1 MQISIKANNLICQMD
16 YMIRAC
22 SSSVKYGKGKSFISR
37 SAMMEN
43 AIKAA
48 DDVSDWVYV
57 HSQLLKFQAE
67 HITMQDIPVFKTYQA
82 EVDDSYEESFTRKK
96 KEAYDVLKARCIVS
110 RLQQSYFVALLLM
123 NFFLSLKKNSS
134 ELSDDDS
141 EDMPL
146 EDMAKTLVEM
156 ILQKEHCKNE
166 LQEIKDVMLKWQRR
180 KSKNEEAN

>member
-22 SSSVKYGKGKSFISR
+22 SSSVKYGKGKSFVSR

-82 EVDDSYEESFTRKK
+82 EVDDSYEDLFNREKK
-96 KEAYDVLKARCIVS
+96 KAYNQLKERCIS

-123 NFFLSLKKNSS
+123 NFLLLLKKDSS
-134 ELSDDDS
+134 ELPDDDS

-146 EDMAKTLVEM
+146 EDMAKILVQM
-156 ILQKEHCKNE
+156 ILQQEYCKTE
-166 LQEIKDVMLKWQRR
+166 LREIKEIMLKWQEGGT
-180 KSKNEEAN
+180 KK

>member
-1 MQISIKANNLICQMD
+1 MKLSVKATKLICQID
-16 YMIRAC
+16 HELRAC
-22 SSSVKYGKGKSFISR
+22 NCAMERGNGKSFTSR
-37 SAMMEN
+37 STMMEN

-123 NFFLSLKKNSS
+123 NYLLLFKKDSS
-134 ELSDDDS
+134 ELPDDS

-156 ILQKEHCKNE
+156 ILQKEYCKKE
-166 LQEIKDVMLKWQRR
+166 LKEIGDIMFKWQRR
-180 KSKNEEAN
+180 KNKNEKTDR

>member
-22 SSSVKYGKGKSFISR
+22 SSSVKYGNGKSFVSR

-48 DDVSDWVYV
+48 DDVSDWIYV

-82 EVDDSYEESFTRKK
+82 EVDDSYEDLFSREKK
-96 KEAYDVLKARCIVS
+96 KAYNQLKERCIVS

-123 NFFLSLKKNSS
+123 NFLLLLKKDSS
-134 ELSDDDS
+134 ELPDDDS

-146 EDMAKTLVEM
+146 EDMAKTLVQM
-156 ILQKEHCKNE
+156 ILQQEDCKDE
-166 LQEIKDVMLKWQRR
+166 LKEIKNVMLKWQ
-180 KSKNEEAN
+180 KGGKKYEKTN

>member
-22 SSSVKYGKGKSFISR
+22 SSSVKYGNGKSFVSR

-82 EVDDSYEESFTRKK
+82 EVDDSYEDLFSREKK
-96 KEAYDVLKARCIVS
+96 KAYNQLKEKCIVS

-123 NFFLSLKKNSS
+123 NFLLLLKKDSS
-134 ELSDDDS
+134 ELPDDDS

-146 EDMAKTLVEM
+146 GDMAKTLVEM
-156 ILQKEHCKNE
+156 ILQKEHCKKE
-166 LQEIKDVMLKWQRR
+166 LKEIKNIMLEWKGINYA
-180 KSKNEEAN
+180 KIN

>member
-16 YMIRAC
+16 YMIRTC
-22 SSSVKYGKGKSFISR
+22 SSSVKYGNGKSFISR
-37 SAMMEN
+37 STMMEN

-82 EVDDSYEESFTRKK
+82 EVDDSYEEAFTRKK
-96 KEAYDVLKARCIVS
+96 KEAYDMLKARCIVS

-123 NFFLSLKKNSS
+123 NFLLLVKNDSS
-134 ELSDDDS
+134 EPDDGS

-146 EDMAKTLVEM
+146 EDMAKVLVEM

-166 LQEIKDVMLKWQRR
+166 LQEIKDVMIKWQRR
-180 KSKNEEAN
+180 KNKNEETDR